1 MSWTEFVYEDLS
13 VFLWPDHSFLL
24 ILFFL
29 LVFSLVFFVFLSFKF
44 FGQLLSVF
52 FEGLPGVCLNQFVS
66 ALIALTMLGF
76 LLGFLGGGEPMS
88 WRND

>member
-1 MSWTEFVYEDLS
+1 M
-13 VFLWPDHSFLL
+13 
-24 ILFFL
+24 
-29 LVFSLVFFVFLSFKF
+29 FLSFKF
-44 FGQLLSVF
+44 FGLLLSVF

>member
-1 MSWTEFVYEDLS
+1 MARS
-13 VFLWPDHSFLL
+13 L
-24 ILFFL
+24 IFIDIVLCSCFF
-29 LVFSLVFFVFLSFKF
+29 SRFFVFLSFKF